1 MTYSDATSG
10 VDKVRY
16 RNEGGSWTGW
26 EDPDVTRAWD
36 LTPGDG
42 TKTVYYEI
50 RDNAGLI
57 FQDTDTIGLDTEL
70 PTGSIIINAND
81 QWTTSTSV
89 TLTLTYSDATSD
101 VDKVRYRN
109 EGGSWTGWED
119 PGVTRAWDLT
129 PGEGTKTVYY
139 EIRDNAGLIFQDT
152 DTIGL
157 DTTYPTGSI
166 IINDGDAWTNSTIVS
181 LTLTYSDATSDV
193 DKVRYSNDGSS
204 WTGWEDSSG
213 TRGWVLNPGDGI
225 KTVYYE
231 IRDNAGLIFQA
242 TDTIGLDTEVPTIL
256 NVSSPEDND
265 TYGIG
270 TIISIT
276 VTFSES
282 VYVTGTPTLTLET
295 GTVDTVID
303 YTSGSGTAT
312 LMFTYT
318 VASGHNS
325 SDLDYISTD
334 ALSLNG
340 GTIKDAGENDA
351 LLTLPAPG
359 TPGSLSDNK
368 DIVIDTTIEQGP
380 DFTLWMIIVGSAVG
394 VGVII
399 TAIILIR
406 RKRK

>member
-1 MTYSDATSG
+1 M
-10 VDKVRY
+10 
-16 RNEGGSWTGW
+16 
-26 EDPDVTRAWD
+26 
-36 LTPGDG
+36 
-42 TKTVYYEI
+42 
-50 RDNAGLI
+50 
-57 FQDTDTIGLDTEL
+57 
-70 PTGSIIINAND
+70 
-81 QWTTSTSV
+81 
-89 TLTLTYSDATSD
+89 
-101 VDKVRYRN
+101 
-109 EGGSWTGWED
+109 
-119 PGVTRAWDLT
+119 
-129 PGEGTKTVYY
+129 
-139 EIRDNAGLIFQDT
+139 
-152 DTIGL
+152 
-157 DTTYPTGSI
+157 
-166 IINDGDAWTNSTIVS
+166 
-181 LTLTYSDATSDV
+181 
-193 DKVRYSNDGSS
+193 
-204 WTGWEDSSG
+204 
-213 TRGWVLNPGDGI
+213 
-225 KTVYYE
+225 
-231 IRDNAGLIFQA
+231 IFQA